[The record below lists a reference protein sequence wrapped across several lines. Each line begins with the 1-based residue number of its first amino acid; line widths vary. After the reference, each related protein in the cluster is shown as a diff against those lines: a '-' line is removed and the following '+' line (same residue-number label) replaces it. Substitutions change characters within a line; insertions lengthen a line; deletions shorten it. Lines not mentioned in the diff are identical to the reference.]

1 MAHDSLDKDKYTR
14 TLMNEAYRWIEQ
26 ATREAGRAVESV
38 ANNSFVRT
46 VGGAVGLSRL
56 LDAIDKVDVE
66 QVVTSVRKLQLLYP
80 DEKPAQIAE
89 RIVAEKALYAGGIGL
104 ASSVVPGFL
113 AGLLAIDLA
122 ANLVL
127 QAQLVYEIAYAYG
140 LNLQN
145 AERKGE
151 VVLIF
156 GLAFGGNRVL
166 RLGLGPL
173 MAVPVVGP
181 VLGAGTNAATLYS
194 LGYAAC
200 RFYEARIVDSAPMTA
215 SVA

>member
-1 MAHDSLDKDKYTR
+1 
-14 TLMNEAYRWIEQ
+14 MNEAYRFIEQ

-38 ANNSFVRT
+38 ANNTVVRAI
-46 VGGAVGLSRL
+46 GGAVGLSRL

-66 QVVTSVRKLQLLYP
+66 QVVTSVRKLQLQHP

-89 RIVAEKALYAGGIGL
+89 RIMAEKALYAGGIGI
-104 ASSVVPGFL
+104 AGSVVPGFL

-122 ANLVL
+122 ANLLL

-140 LNLQN
+140 LNLQQT
-145 AERKGE
+145 ERKGE

-156 GLAFGGNRVL
+156 GLFSGGNRVL
-166 RLGLGPL
+166 KMGLGPL
-173 MAVPVVGP
+173 MLVPVVGP

-200 RFYEARIVDSAPMTA
+200 RFYEAQLAEPTMTA
-215 SVA
+215 A